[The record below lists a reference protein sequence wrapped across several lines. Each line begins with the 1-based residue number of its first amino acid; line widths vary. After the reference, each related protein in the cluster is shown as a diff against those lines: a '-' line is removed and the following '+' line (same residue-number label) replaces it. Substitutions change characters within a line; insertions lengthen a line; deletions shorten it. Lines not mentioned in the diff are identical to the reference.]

1 MDKSVLWLRENRS
14 WWFLSFFYFEGAIG
28 EHVPQL
34 LLIYWPL
41 LKPSKKT
48 KSDVLSYNH
57 HYDHT
62 IITIIM
68 LAWLVITMIIII
80 MIIIISFSL
89 DCRMIFWHTSWN
101 VCRTPLPVWK
111 STYYILQ
118 LILYFASDRI
128 FCSILYIGMFAGFHW
143 PSVICK
149 LYCLFISYLHLVL
162 YFEFDI
168 VSYSIFSIICNWESM
183 MTNCYH
189 LNKMMMNDY
198 CSPMQVA
205 PFTLP
210 SASLNP
216 WKRKTTASNG
226 VSF

>member
-101 VCRTPLPVWK
+101 VCRTPLTVCN
-111 STYYILQ
+111 STSYILH

-128 FCSILYIGMFAGFHW
+128 FCSILYIGMFAGLQS
-143 PSVICK
+143 PTVICK
-149 LYCLFISYLHLVL
+149 LYCLFIFSYLHLVL
-162 YFEFDI
+162 YFASKI
-168 VSYSIFSIICNWESM
+168 SYFIQYSLLFAIGIWIINII
-183 MTNCYH
+183 
-189 LNKMMMNDY
+189 
-198 CSPMQVA
+198 
-205 PFTLP
+205 
-210 SASLNP
+210 
-216 WKRKTTASNG
+216 
-226 VSF
+226 